1 MVRYLPLRSQH
12 LIAGKMSIRPN
23 HTLPLLFLNWVV
35 SCPQFL
41 YDTSLRGCLRSNVRK
56 HRVNDLARQD
66 FPRVA
71 RLRMNLTSLS
81 QHYDLYF
88 VAYRGYIHVYRL
100 NCNGR
105 SIIKGSPLLIL
116 DPEESKTPMAAFAQG
131 HVNPACPHEVNHM
144 VIGDLG
150 AKEILLIAR
159 DNGDVVAW
167 YTHTIARYIEARTA
181 WERSSHDRTRHANS
195 TKPPSPTHF
204 FADNVGLSAWG
215 LAIHTKS
222 RIIAVSSNTS
232 EVTVFAFALR
242 DDAVNTQFE
251 HTPMGNC
258 SREPLDH
265 EQGNSDEDNFE
276 DSFGTRQRTWKIII
290 TFGREASNLPSISFC
305 DDADGNADR
314 IAAIDIQGYLWIADI
329 WKIGTRRILS
339 FPHIVPYP
347 QGHPYDNVIGWNV
360 LAVSD
365 AQLRPTKSVRAAIGL
380 RPSRV
385 VYRARKPLGSWYDI
399 SKCMVQVQDDAA
411 HEDHVA
417 RVRMH
422 RAPDAGKLLVV
433 SFFLQR
439 RYMQIHAR

>member
-1 MVRYLPLRSQH
+1 
-12 LIAGKMSIRPN
+12 
-23 HTLPLLFLNWVV
+23 
-35 SCPQFL
+35 
-41 YDTSLRGCLRSNVRK
+41 
-56 HRVNDLARQD
+56 
-66 FPRVA
+66 
-71 RLRMNLTSLS
+71 MNLTSLS

-100 NCNGR
+100 NCNGK

-116 DPEESKTPMAAFAQG
+116 DPEQCKTPMAAFAQG
-131 HVNPACPHEVNHM
+131 HVNPTCPHEVNHM
-144 VIGDLG
+144 IIGDLG
-150 AKEILLIAR
+150 TKEILLIAR

-167 YTHTIARYIEARTA
+167 YTRSIAHYIEANTA
-181 WERSSHDRTRHANS
+181 WERSSHDRTRHTNS
-195 TKPPSPTHF
+195 TKPSPPTHF
-204 FADNVGLSAWG
+204 FAANVGLSAWG
-215 LAIHTKS
+215 LAIHAKT

-242 DDAVNTQFE
+242 DYAVNTQFE
-251 HTPMGNC
+251 QIPHC
-258 SREPLDH
+258 SREPLVH
-265 EQGNSDEDNFE
+265 EQGEGDEETLE
-276 DSFGTRQRTWKIII
+276 DSFGTRQRTWRIII

-314 IAAIDIQGYLWIADI
+314 IAAIDIQGYLWVADI
-329 WKIGTRRILS
+329 WKVGTRRILS
-339 FPHIVPYP
+339 LPHIVPYP
-347 QGHPYDNVIGWNV
+347 QGQPYDNVIGWNV

-385 VYRARKPLGSWYDI
+385 VSRARKSRGSWYDI
-399 SKCMVQVQDDAA
+399 SKCMVQVKDDAA

-422 RAPDAGKLLVV
+422 RASELGKLLVV

-439 RYMQIHAR
+439 RYIKIQSS